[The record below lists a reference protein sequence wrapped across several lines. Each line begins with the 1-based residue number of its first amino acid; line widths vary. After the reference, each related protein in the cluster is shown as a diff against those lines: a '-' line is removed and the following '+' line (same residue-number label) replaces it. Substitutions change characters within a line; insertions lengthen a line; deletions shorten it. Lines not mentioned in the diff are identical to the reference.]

1 MNQVQDQSWTAR
13 LPIAELDQTGPI
25 RQPKP
30 PKAEPKKVQPP
41 KEEGTCDRCGSK
53 LVHRKDDTEE
63 TIRDRLKVYH
73 RETEPLKEFYTQR
86 GLLRKVENSGSIES
100 IDRAILTILGV

>member
-1 MNQVQDQSWTAR
+1 MTDGGKMCILLLPFCNSYFTIVIFSSEQEVITMNQVQDQSWTAR

-41 KEEGTCDRCGSK
+41 KEEAQTLS
-53 LVHRKDDTEE
+53 LIH
-63 TIRDRLKVYH
+63 I
-73 RETEPLKEFYTQR
+73 
-86 GLLRKVENSGSIES
+86 
-100 IDRAILTILGV
+100 